1 MRRYVRLGVVFGVGV
16 AVVLGVAG
24 CSFNAPDAGKTVAQ
38 IRVVPILNDPPP
50 GGDLLGRAE
59 YLGSSEPN
67 IAKDADVTAVFAAPS
82 SPSMILDYYRRTY
95 PQFGFPTESKF
106 ATGSTGSSS
115 ADPININ
122 GRDGWAYVLVTIQA
136 GSPYLEPPPN
146 ITLKPAPPG
155 STYVTVIVIGQT
167 GKNGLSNPK

>member
-1 MRRYVRLGVVFGVGV
+1 MRRVVRLGVVFGVGV

-67 IAKDADVTAVFAAPS
+67 TAKDAGVTAVFAAPS
-82 SPSMILDYYRRTY
+82 SPSTILDYYRRTY
-95 PQFGFPTESKF
+95 PQFGFPTESTF

-115 ADPININ
+115 ADPIVIS
-122 GRDGWAYVLVTIQA
+122 GRDGWGYVSVTIQA
-136 GSPYLEPPPN
+136 GSPYLPVYYDLA
-146 ITLKPAPPG
+146 LKPAPPG
-155 STYVTVIVIGQT
+155 STYVTVNINGQA
-167 GKNGLSNPK
+167 GRSGLSDPK